1 MNSGRHGNSED
12 PDKRRTVTPD
22 SGGSTLVCPS
32 CGARLEQA
40 GESPLCP
47 ACLLKSSLEAGGG
60 AHIQVKRDPSDPAS
74 ESKGLAVPSRPGH
87 HLFAHFEVETG
98 PDGKPVQ
105 LGEGAM
111 GVTYKAMDTLLRRP
125 VALKV
130 IASRLLDNESLKA
143 RFIKEARAAA
153 SLRHLNIASV
163 FYLGS
168 TESSYFYAME
178 LVVGTTLEEII
189 ATRAP
194 LDVTLALDITAQVA
208 SALAAAHQAGLV
220 HRDIKP
226 ANLIVSFDD
235 KNRATVK
242 VIDFGLV
249 KVTAEVSAESSASE
263 AGIFL
268 GTPRY
273 ASPEQFGAGEVDIR
287 SDIYALGIILWEML
301 TGATPFSGS
310 TAQVAAQHLQ
320 ASLPMRKVRY
330 VPRPVVALL
339 IRLLEKDPSDRPQT
353 PEELLTILEGTIRA
367 PGVPQGIFPSEK
379 IRISRPTT
387 RIRKP
392 RGKTSLGRRIGRK
405 LFLEPWDF
413 TPLLVEKLRGFTGRE
428 WLFQEIEEWRA
439 KGPTPVLLLVGE
451 PGMGKSAIIAA
462 LIHRNPGDRVL
473 AYHCCRADTPA
484 TLEPAGFVRGLAAML
499 AARLDEY
506 GAMLEG
512 ATIANFLQRSDTDPV
527 SAFEAAILG
536 PLHNIQQP
544 EEGRS
549 YLLIDSLDEALT
561 RVHRPTILD
570 VLATRIDRL
579 PSWLG
584 IVATTRNDPNLL
596 SQLRG
601 LRAHVL
607 SAEDPRNQDDVRRYI
622 QSRLAE
628 SILRD
633 KAKAGGKTP
642 VAIVDDLLKSSAGN
656 FLFVTTALDAVESGQ
671 LSFDQIENLPP
682 GLSCLY
688 EIFFHRL
695 FRDAGVDFGVS
706 RQVLETVVAAREPLT
721 REQIAAATGLDAE
734 QELPPI
740 LARLASFVPASQGL
754 YAIFHRS
761 LSDWLTG
768 WDIQQDQPFA
778 GSYHVNL
785 QKGWIRLA
793 NWCWSE
799 YQRGSQNTSSYCLR
813 HLASH
818 LHQVGRDNLLGSVL
832 RDFSFLQGKLEAT
845 DAGALIADYEYLPE
859 TNDLRLVQSALRL
872 SAHVLARD
880 HGQLAGQLTG
890 RLLGNPAPDI
900 QVLLRG
906 AAGSKSGPW
915 LCPLTPSLAPPGGAL
930 IRTLEG
936 HLSWVHAVALTSDG
950 RFAISGSGDGTL
962 RVWDLESNR
971 SARILAGH
979 TGPVSAVAISPND
992 RLAVS
997 ASSDSTLRVW
1007 DLESGQSLRALEG
1020 HRSPVFSVAITP
1032 DGRYAVSASGVRTQR
1047 VWAGKPGQRTRI
1059 ASGSA
1064 SPDRTLRVWDLESG
1078 QLVRT
1083 LAGHADW
1090 INAVALTPDGHCAIS
1105 ASSDHTLRVWDLESG
1120 RLVRTLTGHT
1130 DSVNAVAVTP
1140 EGDRAVSA
1148 SSDHMLRVWNLKNAR
1163 SERILEGHTGWVT
1176 TVLVTLD
1183 GRRAIS
1189 GSADHTLRL
1198 WDLTSGQSVRILEGH
1213 TNSVTAVVLM
1223 PDGRRAIS
1231 GSPDHTLRVWDLKT
1245 GQSLRTLAGHTDWVT
1260 AIVVTPDGRRAVS
1273 GSADH
1278 TLRMWDL
1285 ERGQS
1290 GHTLA
1295 GQTDSITAVVLMP
1308 DGRRAAVASDYHLLR
1323 IWDLESGQL
1332 LEVLPGHTD
1341 WITAVAVTGDGRRV
1355 ISASADR
1362 TLRVWDLESGKS
1374 VRTLTGHTAL
1384 VSAIAVTPDGRRAI
1398 SASADH
1404 TLRIWDLVSG
1414 RSVRVLPGQTD
1425 LVSAIAITP
1434 DGRRVVWG
1442 SGAGA
1447 LFVWDSDG
1455 GETVRILTGH
1465 PDWVT
1470 AVAVTPDG
1478 HRAISAS
1485 ASPTLQ
1491 VWDLES
1497 GQLVRALSGHT
1508 DLINAVVLTPDGRH
1522 AISASADHTLRVWD
1536 LEGGN
1541 FVTAFSGEGP
1551 MLRCAVASDARTIVA
1566 RDKSGRG
1573 HFLRLEGLD

>member
-1 MNSGRHGNSED
+1 MS
-12 PDKRRTVTPD
+12 PD
-22 SGGSTLVCPS
+22 SYPG
-32 CGARLEQA
+32 
-40 GESPLCP
+40 
-47 ACLLKSSLEAGGG
+47 
-60 AHIQVKRDPSDPAS
+60 DPAP
-74 ESKGLAVPSRPGH
+74 EPKGLAVPSGPGH

-98 PDGKPVQ
+98 PDGNPVQ
-105 LGEGAM
+105 LGRGGM

-130 IASRLLDNESLKA
+130 IASRLLDNESLKT
-143 RFIKEARAAA
+143 RFIREARTAA
-153 SLRHLNIASV
+153 SLRHPNIASV

-178 LVVGTTLEEII
+178 LVTGTTLEEII

-194 LDVTLALDITAQVA
+194 LDVMLALDITAQIA

-226 ANLIVSFDD
+226 ANLIVSFDK

-249 KVTAEVSAESSASE
+249 KVTAEVSSESSGSE
-263 AGIFL
+263 PGIFL

-273 ASPEQFGAGEVDIR
+273 ASPEQFGVGKVDIR

-301 TGATPFSGS
+301 SGATPFSGS

-320 ASLPMRKVRY
+320 ASLPMRKVRH
-330 VPRPVVALL
+330 VPQPVVALL
-339 IRLLEKDPSDRPQT
+339 VRLLKKDPSDRPQA
-353 PEELLTILEGTIRA
+353 PEELLTILEETTRA
-367 PGVPQGIFPSEK
+367 PGVPQAIFPSEK
-379 IRISRPTT
+379 IRISRPTK
-387 RIRKP
+387 RIQGS
-392 RGKTSLGRRIGRK
+392 RGKTSVGGRIGRK
-405 LFLEPWDF
+405 LFLESWDF
-413 TPLLVEKLRGFTGRE
+413 TPFLAEKLRGFTGRE

-439 KGPTPVLLLVGE
+439 KASLPVLLLVGD

-462 LIHRNPGDRVL
+462 LVHRNPGGRVL

-484 TLEPAGFVRGLAAML
+484 TLGPAGFVRGLAAMFS
-499 AARLDEY
+499 ARLDEY
-506 GAMLEG
+506 AAMLEG
-512 ATIANFLQRSDTDPV
+512 PTIANFLQRSDTDPV
-527 SAFEAAILG
+527 SAFEAAILA
-536 PLHNIQQP
+536 PLHNIRQP
-544 EEGRS
+544 KEGRF
-549 YLLIDSLDEALT
+549 YLLIDSLDEALA
-561 RVHRPTILD
+561 RAQRPTILD
-570 VLATRIDRL
+570 VLSTRIDRL

-584 IVATTRNDPNLL
+584 IVATTRNDPRLL
-596 SQLRG
+596 SQLRS
-601 LRAHVL
+601 LRTQVL
-607 SAEDPRNQDDVRRYI
+607 TAEDPRNQDDVRRFI

-628 SILRD
+628 PNLCD
-633 KAKAGGKTP
+633 KAMAGGKRP
-642 VAIVDDLLKSSAGN
+642 VAIANDLLKSSAGN
-656 FLFVTTALDAVESGQ
+656 FLFASTALDAVESEQ
-671 LSFDQIENLPP
+671 LSFDQIENLLP

-695 FRDAGVDFGVS
+695 FRDTAVDFDVS

-734 QELPPI
+734 QELPGI
-740 LARLASFVPASQGL
+740 LLRLASFVPASGGM
-754 YAIFHRS
+754 YALFHKS

-768 WDIQQDQPFA
+768 WDIQQDQPLA

-785 QKGWIRLA
+785 RKGWIRLA
-793 NWCWSE
+793 NWCWGE
-799 YQRGSQNTSSYCLR
+799 YQSGFQKISPYCLR

-818 LHQVGRDNLLGSVL
+818 LHQVGRDHLLGSVL
-832 RDFSFLQGKLEAT
+832 RDINFLQGKLEVT
-845 DAGALIADYEYLPE
+845 DTGALIADYEYLPE
-859 TNDLRLVQSALRL
+859 TADLRLVQSALRL

-880 HGQLAGQLTG
+880 GRQLAGQLIG

-900 QVLLRG
+900 QALLRG
-906 AAGSKSGPW
+906 AAGSKSWPW

-936 HLSWVHAVALTSDG
+936 HLSWVHAVALTTDG

-971 SARILAGH
+971 PARIFGGH
-979 TGPVSAVAISPND
+979 TGPVSAVAISPNG
-992 RLAVS
+992 RLVVS

-1007 DLESGQSLRALEG
+1007 DLKSGQSLRTLEG
-1020 HRSPVFSVAITP
+1020 HCSPVFSVAITP
-1032 DGRYAVSASGVRTQR
+1032 DGRYAVSGPALRTQR
-1047 VWAGKPGQRTRI
+1047 VWAGKPGRRSRI
-1059 ASGSA
+1059 ASGPA
-1064 SPDRTLRVWDLESG
+1064 SLDHALRVWDLESG

-1090 INAVALTPDGHCAIS
+1090 VNAVVLTPDGRYAVS
-1105 ASSDHTLRVWDLESG
+1105 ASSDHALRVWDLESG
-1120 RLVRTLTGHT
+1120 QLVRTLAGHK

-1140 EGDRAVSA
+1140 EGDRAISA
-1148 SSDHMLRVWNLKNAR
+1148 SSDHTLRVWNLKNGR

-1198 WDLTSGQSVRILEGH
+1198 WDLTSGRLVRTLEGH
-1213 TNSVTAVVLM
+1213 MNSVTAVALM

-1231 GSPDHTLRVWDLKT
+1231 GSPDHTLRVWDLKS
-1245 GQSLRTLAGHTDWVT
+1245 GRSLRTLAGHTDWVT
-1260 AIVVTPDGRRAVS
+1260 AVEVTPDGRRAVS

-1290 GHTLA
+1290 VHTLT

-1308 DGRRAAVASDYHLLR
+1308 DGRRGALASDYHLLR
-1323 IWDLESGQL
+1323 MWDLESGQL
-1332 LEVLPGHTD
+1332 LVVFAGHSD
-1341 WITAVAVTGDGRRV
+1341 WIMAVAVTADGRRIV
-1355 ISASADR
+1355 SASADH
-1362 TLRVWDLESGKS
+1362 TLRVWDLESGKP

-1384 VSAIAVTPDGRRAI
+1384 VSAVAVTPDGWRAV
-1398 SASADH
+1398 SGATDH
-1404 TLRIWDLVSG
+1404 TLRIWDLASG
-1414 RSVRVLPGQTD
+1414 RPVRVLAGQTD
-1425 LVSAIAITP
+1425 LVSTVAITP
-1434 DGRRVVWG
+1434 DGRYVVWG
-1442 SGAGA
+1442 SGSGA
-1447 LFVWDSDG
+1447 LFVWDSEG
-1455 GETVRILTGH
+1455 SETVRILTGH
-1465 PDWVT
+1465 ADWVT

-1478 HRAISAS
+1478 NRAISAS
-1485 ASPTLQ
+1485 AGPTLQ
-1491 VWDLES
+1491 VWDLET

-1508 DLINAVVLTPDGRH
+1508 DLIHAVVLTPDGRRV
-1522 AISASADHTLRVWD
+1522 ISASADHTLRVWD
-1536 LEGGN
+1536 VESGN
-1541 FVTAFSGEGP
+1541 FITAFSGEGP
-1551 MLRCAVASDARTIVA
+1551 MLRCTVAPDGRTIIA

-1573 HFLRLEGLD
+1573 HFLRLEGLE